1 MSASL
6 LFDLDGT
13 LVDTDKAHFSAFGEA
28 FAPYDVAIDWEIY
41 RTRIMGAANSAITR
55 EFLGHVP
62 ESEHEAIMDRKEALY
77 RAGVGEIEPVAGL
90 AALLDLADEA
100 GIPCAVVTNA
110 PRPNADLV
118 LNALKIAGRFKA
130 LVIGGELSHTKPH
143 PLPYLEGLRALGASA
158 ARSIA
163 FEDSRS
169 GIASAHAAG
178 VTVVAMTTSLDAR
191 TGLSL
196 GASLAARD
204 FTDLAVIALVR
215 STALQDPISATSAPR
230 WRQRPAR

>member
-13 LVDTDKAHFSAFGEA
+13 LVDTDKAHFGAFGEA

-90 AALLDLADEA
+90 AALLDS
-100 GIPCAVVTNA
+100 
-110 PRPNADLV
+110 R
-118 LNALKIAGRFKA
+118 GR
-130 LVIGGELSHTKPH
+130 GGHS
-143 PLPYLEGLRALGASA
+143 LRRRHQRA
-158 ARSIA
+158 ATQC
-163 FEDSRS
+163 RS
-169 GIASAHAAG
+169 GPERSEDRG
-178 VTVVAMTTSLDAR
+178 SVQGAR
-191 TGLSL
+191 HRG
-196 GASLAARD
+196 
-204 FTDLAVIALVR
+204 
-215 STALQDPISATSAPR
+215 
-230 WRQRPAR
+230 